1 MYSQSIHIWQVFLYV
16 SLENLVY
23 HVFAYF
29 VVGNEMKI
37 QLNANMLTMYRK
49 LFSGSNVA
57 NAVDG
62 DAGDKAHNL
71 DGWLTCVSS
80 TRTATDDEKWLAIA
94 LKEVFLISKVRATFR
109 WDTGKGVTVF
119 VGNNPSVID
128 GRDDYQCGER
138 WIENVI
144 RAPHFHNFT
153 CQPPKWASH
162 VSVQRVEQVIQI
174 CEVEVYYT
182 QYTAV
187 GMRLPL
193 QFHHTTTHCSVLCLF
208 CFTQESTF
216 LSHHRSI
223 LRRQ

>member
-1 MYSQSIHIWQVFLYV
+1 
-16 SLENLVY
+16 
-23 HVFAYF
+23 
-29 VVGNEMKI
+29 MKI

-62 DAGDKAHNL
+62 DAGDNAHKS
-71 DGWLTCVSS
+71 GGVHTCVSS
-80 TRTATDDEKWLAIA
+80 PVTAIDDEQWLAIH
-94 LKEVFLISKVRATFR
+94 LKEVFLISTVRATFR
-109 WDTGKGVTVF
+109 WETGTDVTVF

-138 WIENVI
+138 WIENII
-144 RAPHFHNFT
+144 RAPLFHNFT

-162 VSVQRVEQVIQI
+162 VSVQRNVGEVIQI

-187 GMRLPL
+187 GMRLLL
-193 QFHHTTTHCSVLCLF
+193 QFRHTTTHCSVLCLL

-216 LSHHRSI
+216 LSHHRPI
-223 LRRQ
+223 PRRQQL

>member
-1 MYSQSIHIWQVFLYV
+1 
-16 SLENLVY
+16 
-23 HVFAYF
+23 
-29 VVGNEMKI
+29 MKI
-37 QLNANMLTMYRK
+37 QLNANMLTMYRSQ
-49 LFSGSNVA
+49 FTGTNVA
-57 NAVDG
+57 TAVDG
-62 DAGDKAHNL
+62 DAGDKAHL
-71 DGWLTCVSS
+71 DGRRGAFICARS
-80 TRTATDDEKWLAIA
+80 TPTATDDEHWLAIDM
-94 LKEVFLISKVRATFR
+94 KGVFLISTVRAAFR
-109 WDTGKGVTVF
+109 WTTGTNATVF

-162 VSVQRVEQVIQI
+162 VSVQRVETVIQI

-187 GMRLPL
+187 GMRLLL
-193 QFHHTTTHCSVLCLF
+193 QFHHTTTHCSVLCLL

-216 LSHHRSI
+216 LSHHRPI
-223 LRRQ
+223 PRRQ